1 MKRGICV
8 LVCILCMISVVGCS
22 NKEEITIPKDIKVVY
37 LVPKQDGKL
46 TKEDLKDYPQV
57 AVVHDNK
64 DLKYVVET
72 VGTPIG
78 IWIDQGAV
86 EKADRD
92 WLLKKPQNSYPVI
105 LVGFYDVM
113 NPIPM
118 REQFYRGSID
128 WDSET
133 LAEGFSFWVLNTSDD
148 PTEAKYLE
156 GIGAMLRLDE
166 ILRVTQYY
174 LNL

>member
-1 MKRGICV
+1 M
-8 LVCILCMISVVGCS
+8 GCS
-22 NKEEITIPKDIKVVY
+22 SDEAISKSKDIKAVY
-37 LVPKQDGKL
+37 LMPKQGGKVS
-46 TKEDLKDYPQV
+46 KEELKEYPQV
-57 AVVHDNK
+57 VVVDNFK
-64 DLKYVVET
+64 HLKYVVET
-72 VGTPIG
+72 VETPIG
-78 IWIDQGAV
+78 IWIDQETV
-86 EKADRD
+86 EKADRA
-92 WLLKKPQNSYPVI
+92 WLQEEPQNSYPVI
-105 LVGFYDVM
+105 LVGFYDVV

-174 LNL
+174 LTHHLHIHMTA